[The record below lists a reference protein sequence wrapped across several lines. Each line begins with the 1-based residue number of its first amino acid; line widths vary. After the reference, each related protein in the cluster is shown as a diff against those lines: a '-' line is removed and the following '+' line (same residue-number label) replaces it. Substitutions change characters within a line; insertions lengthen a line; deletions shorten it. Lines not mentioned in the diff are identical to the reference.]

1 MLSFALRAAIRNR
14 SFTPW
19 FDCECGGSDD
29 DDDDDDFGCW
39 RFNSNEAMLHTHIFS
54 SFNLIYA
61 ISNLKR
67 SSR

>member
-29 DDDDDDFGCW
+29 DDDDDADDDDFGCW
-39 RFNSNEAMLHTHIFS
+39 RFNSNEAMLHTNIFL
-54 SFNLIYA
+54 LIYMQLA
-61 ISNLKR
+61 ISKIH
-67 SSR
+67 